1 MCQTL
6 ADLALLRQLVTIT
19 TIHLLTTSNTKAVF
33 TMNLINEPMTPQPP
47 LYRDGIVDT
56 RINNVLPLLPPV
68 AIIEKFPTTADADQ
82 LVCQTR
88 NAISNCL
95 HGKDDRLVVI
105 TGPCSIHDPIAAID
119 YAKRLLPL
127 RQKYADQLEVIMR
140 VYFEKPRTTVGWK
153 GLIND
158 PNLDNSYDINNGLRI
173 ARKLLVD
180 VNALGVPA
188 ATEFLDMIS
197 PQYIDELIS
206 WGAIGA
212 RTTESQIH
220 RELSSGMSCPIG
232 FKNATDGSAKI
243 AVDAVVAAQHEH
255 TFMTVTKMGHVAIAH
270 TKGNDD
276 CHIILRGGKEP
287 NYHSVAV
294 ANACELLKAAGL
306 PESVMIDFSHSNSS
320 KKFKKQLDV
329 CHDVATQISSGSNRI
344 FGVMIESNLVEG
356 RQDLCEDLSKLV
368 YGQSVTDACVSF
380 EDTEAMLAEL
390 NEAVL
395 ARRAKNNG

>member
-88 NAISNCL
+88 NAISDCL

-344 FGVMIESNLVEG
+344 FGVMIESNIVEG

>member
-344 FGVMIESNLVEG
+344 FGVMIESNIVEG

>member
-1 MCQTL
+1 
-6 ADLALLRQLVTIT
+6 
-19 TIHLLTTSNTKAVF
+19 
-33 TMNLINEPMTPQPP
+33 MNLINEPMTPQPP

-255 TFMTVTKMGHVAIAH
+255 TPKI
-270 TKGNDD
+270 KK
-276 CHIILRGGKEP
+276 REK
-287 NYHSVAV
+287 
-294 ANACELLKAAGL
+294 
-306 PESVMIDFSHSNSS
+306 S
-320 KKFKKQLDV
+320 KKK
-329 CHDVATQISSGSNRI
+329 R
-344 FGVMIESNLVEG
+344 
-356 RQDLCEDLSKLV
+356 
-368 YGQSVTDACVSF
+368 
-380 EDTEAMLAEL
+380 
-390 NEAVL
+390 
-395 ARRAKNNG
+395 

>member
-380 EDTEAMLAEL
+380 EDTEAMLTEL

>member
-306 PESVMIDFSHSNSS
+306 QESVMIDFSHSNSS

>member
-1 MCQTL
+1 
-6 ADLALLRQLVTIT
+6 
-19 TIHLLTTSNTKAVF
+19 
-33 TMNLINEPMTPQPP
+33 MNFKNEPMISQPP

-56 RINNVLPLLPPV
+56 RMNNVLALLPPV
-68 AIIEKFPTTADADQ
+68 AVIKKFPTTKETDQ
-82 LVCQTR
+82 LVFKTR
-88 NAISNCL
+88 NAIHSTL
-95 HGKDDRLVVI
+95 HGESDRLIVI
-105 TGPCSIHDPIAAID
+105 TGPCSIHDPAAAID
-119 YAKRLLPL
+119 YAQQLLPL
-127 RQKYADQLEVIMR
+127 REQYKDQLEVIMR

-180 VNALGVPA
+180 INVMGMPA

-220 RELSSGMSCPIG
+220 RELSSGMSCPMG
-232 FKNATDGSAKI
+232 FKNATDGAVKI
-243 AVDAVVAAQHEH
+243 AVDAVVAAKHEH

-270 TKGNDD
+270 TLGNDD

-294 ANACELLKAAGL
+294 GQACELLEKSKL
-306 PESVMIDFSHSNSS
+306 PQRVMIDFSHSNSS
-320 KKFKKQLDV
+320 KQFKKQVEV
-329 CHDVATQISSGSNRI
+329 CHDVATQISSGSDRI

-356 RQDLCEDLSKLV
+356 RQDLCGDRSKLV
-368 YGQSVTDACVSF
+368 YGQSITDACVGF
-380 EDTEAMLAEL
+380 EDTKAMLAEL
-390 NEAVL
+390 NDAVL
-395 ARRAKNNG
+395 ARRAKHTA